1 MCRFCG
7 CPSNRL
13 IARVPSGIV
22 FLVPYPG
29 FVDRFFEWFFAINC
43 LFPPSDKACGCF
55 APARSFVFSFLWE
68 RRGRFF
74 YLSHHH
80 SLNTYP
86 LAALLTCSPI
96 TIELDSA

>member
-74 YLSHHH
+74 FIIIF
-80 SLNTYP
+80 LNTYP
-86 LAALLTCSPI
+86 WAACLPVSQLRLNRI
-96 TIELDSA
+96 NA